1 MDGDL
6 RRQPAR
12 VRVGSRKTEVHMQSI
27 HFQSITEKII
37 GASFE
42 VYNSLGSG
50 YLERVYQNALTHE
63 LALQGLHTEREKQ
76 LIIEYK
82 GKIVGEYFADIIVNS
97 LVLVE
102 TKWTDALTLQHIYQV
117 KHYLKAAKLRVG
129 LRINFGAR
137 SLEFKRISPWE

>member
-1 MDGDL
+1 
-6 RRQPAR
+6 
-12 VRVGSRKTEVHMQSI
+12 MQSI

>member
-1 MDGDL
+1 
-6 RRQPAR
+6 
-12 VRVGSRKTEVHMQSI
+12 MQSL
-27 HFQSITEKII
+27 HFQSITEKVI
-37 GASFE
+37 GAAFE